1 MAKKGARSDLITGA
15 FAVFV
20 IVSAIFVVMFL
31 QAVGPRVEG
40 ARYSIRF
47 RDVGGL
53 GGNAPVIVAGQ
64 KVGKVEKIETR
75 AVVESDGH
83 RAVEVLVGIIIED
96 KFVSAVAIPSDTV
109 AAVQMGGLFGGTQL
123 VLRLGK
129 SKTLIQPGGTLAE
142 QGQPPV
148 DFNTLL
154 DSAQSTIKKLQTG
167 LEKLAEVLNDDAFQA
182 NIKASLESLKT
193 TLASLDKGLKDLE
206 PAFKQVGPTIE
217 NANALVVEMRELL
230 KNNNEAITSAIKH
243 LEGAS
248 KGADDLLNGDAKLLV
263 ADLRKI
269 AENLDKL
276 AGNLNSVVLDNQ
288 GNIAISINN
297 VREATESIRVFA
309 RRIEKDP
316 SLLIWG
322 SDDKV
327 PEPNAPAATK
337 SPDVDEAALKRSGR
351 LPRRDN
357 E

>member
-1 MAKKGARSDLITGA
+1 MARKSARSDLITGA
-15 FAVFV
+15 FAMFV
-20 IVSAIFVVMFL
+20 IVCGIFVVLFL
-31 QAVGPRVEG
+31 QAVGPRVQG
-40 ARYSIRF
+40 ARYFVRF

-64 KVGKVEKIETR
+64 KVGKVDSIKTQ
-75 AVVESDGH
+75 AVTESDGH
-83 RAVEVLVGIIIED
+83 KSVEVIVGIIIED
-96 KFVSAVAIPSDTV
+96 KFTSAVVIPTDTE
-109 AAVQMGGLFGGTQL
+109 AKVQMGGLFGGTQL
-123 VLRLGK
+123 VLKLGK
-129 SKTLIQPGGTLAE
+129 DKALVQPGGTLKNE
-142 QGQPPV
+142 GQPPV

-154 DSAQSTIKKLQTG
+154 DAAQKTITKLQSG
-167 LEKLAEVLNDDAFQA
+167 LEKLADVLNDDAFQA
-182 NIKASLESLKT
+182 NIKASLESLKL
-193 TLASLDKGLKDLE
+193 TLASLDQGLKDLG

-217 NANALVVEMRELL
+217 NANALVVEMRALIQ
-230 KNNNEAITSAIKH
+230 NNNEALTSAITH

-276 AGNLNSVVLDNQ
+276 AGNLNNVVLDNQ

-327 PEPNAPAATK
+327 PEPNSPAPTK
-337 SPDVDEAALKRSGR
+337 AQDVDEAALKRSGR

>member
-1 MAKKGARSDLITGA
+1 MARKSVRSDLITGA
-15 FAVFV
+15 FAMFV
-20 IVSAIFVVMFL
+20 IVCGIFVVLFL

-47 RDVGGL
+47 KDVGGL
-53 GGNAPVIVAGQ
+53 GGNSPVIVAGQ
-64 KVGKVEKIETR
+64 KVGKVEKIDTR
-75 AVVESDGH
+75 AVMESGGG
-83 RAVEVLVGIIIED
+83 RQVEVLVGIIIED
-96 KFVSAVAIPSDTV
+96 KFADTVAVPDDTV

-123 VLRLGK
+123 VLRLGS
-129 SKTLIQPGGTLAE
+129 SKTLIQPGGTLKRD
-142 QGQPPV
+142 GQPPV

-154 DSAQSTIKKLQTG
+154 DSAQTTIKKLQTG
-167 LEKLAEVLNDDAFQA
+167 LEKLADVLNDDAFQK
-182 NIKASLESLKT
+182 NIKLSLENLQS

-206 PAFKQVGPTIE
+206 PAFKQVGPAIE
-217 NANALVVEMRELL
+217 NANALIVEMRDLI
-230 KNNNEAITSAIKH
+230 KNNNAAISSAITH
-243 LEGAS
+243 LEGAA
-248 KGADDLLNGDAKLLV
+248 KGADDLLNGEAKLLV
-263 ADLRKI
+263 SDLRKI
-269 AENLDKL
+269 ADNLDKL
-276 AGNLNSVVLDNQ
+276 AGNLNNVVLDNQ
-288 GNIAISINN
+288 GNISISINN

-337 SPDVDEAALKRSGR
+337 APDVDESALKRSGR

>member
-1 MAKKGARSDLITGA
+1 MARKSARSDLITGA
-15 FAVFV
+15 FAMFV
-20 IVSAIFVVMFL
+20 IVCGIFVVLFL
-31 QAVGPRVEG
+31 QAVGPRIEG
-40 ARYSIRF
+40 SRYFVRF
-47 RDVGGL
+47 KDVGGL
-53 GGNAPVIVAGQ
+53 GGNSPVIVAGQ
-64 KVGKVEKIETR
+64 KVGKVESIRTQ
-75 AVVESDGH
+75 AVTESDGH
-83 RAVEVLVGIIIED
+83 KSVEVVVGIIIED
-96 KFVSAVAIPSDTV
+96 KFASAVVIPTDTV
-109 AAVQMGGLFGGTQL
+109 AAVQMGGLFGGTQM

-129 SKTLIQPGGTLAE
+129 SKSLVQPGGTLGE
-142 QGQPPV
+142 TGQPPV

-167 LEKLAEVLNDDAFQA
+167 LEKLADVLNDDAFQG

-206 PAFKQVGPTIE
+206 PAFKQVGPTID
-217 NANALVVEMRELL
+217 NANALVVEMRDLI
-230 KNNNEAITSAIKH
+230 KNNNEAISSAIKH

-269 AENLDKL
+269 AENLDSL
-276 AGNLNSVVLDNQ
+276 AGNLNNVVLDNQ

-322 SDDKV
+322 SNDKA
-327 PEPNAPAATK
+327 PEPNSPAPTK
-337 SPDVDEAALKRSGR
+337 AQDVDEAALKRSGR